1 MGRQVCGQQPRPG
14 HSSGPKHGLGLGE
27 CLLFTSSFYPPY
39 LHKTSAATLSS
50 CLPSSSSSA
59 LTNTICP
66 PPPRLCSGHL
76 WIPHVR
82 PSSVRSPGA
91 VQWSLCS
98 RRCAGWWLHNMLWMG
113 HSVLKYHLLSLLSL
127 NIVKTSRYKTILP
140 NINNKCHICL
150 SKSIKR
156 NIYLLFIFIC
166 PKVMT
171 RYI

>member
-1 MGRQVCGQQPRPG
+1 MRAAAEARPQQRSQARTGTRRVFTVYIIFLPSISPQDLCC
-14 HSSGPKHGLGLGE
+14 HTLLVFTILLLLSPDKH
-27 CLLFTSSFYPPY
+27 
-39 LHKTSAATLSS
+39 HLSS
-50 CLPSSSSSA
+50 TTAPLFWPSLNSPCEAEQCPVTRGCSV
-59 LTNTICP
+59 LT
-66 PPPRLCSGHL
+66 
-76 WIPHVR
+76 
-82 PSSVRSPGA
+82 
-91 VQWSLCS
+91 VQPQMRWLVA
-98 RRCAGWWLHNMLWMG
+98 RLHNMLWMG

-156 NIYLLFIFIC
+156 NFYLLFIFIC